1 MNRSELRTAT
11 RKLAERAKQAQ
22 GEPSPADIAEAH
34 DLFETRKA
42 ALSDQIS
49 SNVQVKYR
57 EEPDWST
64 WPAIE
69 EFFSVYNA
77 ALVELDNRLSIPLAQ
92 QRLRAI

>member
-49 SNVQVKYR
+49 SNYR